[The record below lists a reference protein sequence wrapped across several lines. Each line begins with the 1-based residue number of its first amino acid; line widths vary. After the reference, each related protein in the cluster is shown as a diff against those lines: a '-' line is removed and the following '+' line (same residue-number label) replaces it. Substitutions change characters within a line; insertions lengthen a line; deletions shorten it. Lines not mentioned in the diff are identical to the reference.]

1 MICGANATS
10 MKLVALTM
18 SAWEQSAFGLTGF
31 SAWETGPATAA
42 MSTVAG
48 SRITT
53 DQVISADAVCST
65 WTFASGSPALARLA
79 ERASTGT
86 IALDRAP
93 PIASSTIRL
102 GTWLAV
108 TYAVPRQPAPTV
120 FANTTVRT
128 RPRTRENAVS
138 TATMIAPRA
147 IPRATLPLP
156 ASLSSSSESGRD
168 GSARPAVSVCTAP
181 CPLARRHGP
190 LRTGYGFPAL
200 FDGPITP
207 FPARW
212 GAGAPPHG
220 SRREPASLAAR
231 CSPTVTGSY
240 LAGLSLVTQLGRH
253 SITASTLP
261 SWK

>member
-31 SAWETGPATAA
+31 SAWETGPATAE

-65 WTFASGSPALARLA
+65 RTFASGSPALARLA

-138 TATMIAPRA
+138 TATMSAPRA

-156 ASLSSSSESGRD
+156 ASLSSSSVSGRD

-181 CPLARRHGP
+181 CPLARRHRL
-190 LRTGYGFPAL
+190 LRTRYAFPVLLAGSSL
-200 FDGPITP
+200 G
-207 FPARW
+207 
-212 GAGAPPHG
+212 GAQP
-220 SRREPASLAAR
+220 RRLTGRVGIELAAAR
-231 CSPTVTGSY
+231 AC
-240 LAGLSLVTQLGRH
+240 QLGGQVFADRDRLVPGRVVRRD
-253 SITASTLP
+253 AAGQALD
-261 SWK
+261 

>member
-31 SAWETGPATAA
+31 SAWETGPATAE

-65 WTFASGSPALARLA
+65 WTFASGSPALARFA
-79 ERASTGT
+79 DRASTGT

-138 TATMIAPRA
+138 TATMSAPRA

-200 FDGPITP
+200 FGGLMTP
-207 FPARW
+207 FTDLRVRRS
-212 GAGAPPHG
+212 AGAPPHG
-220 SRREPASLAAR
+220 SRWDDAGRRASPPAWRPGAR
-231 CSPTVTGSY
+231 RP
-240 LAGLSLVTQLGRH
+240 
-253 SITASTLP
+253 
-261 SWK
+261 

>member
-10 MKLVALTM
+10 MKLVALIM
-18 SAWEQSAFGLTGF
+18 SAWEQAAFGLTGF
-31 SAWETGPATAA
+31 SAWETRPATAA
-42 MSTVAG
+42 MITVTG

-53 DQVISADAVCST
+53 DQVSSADEVCST
-65 WTFASGSPALARLA
+65 WAFALGSTAARLA

-93 PIASSTIRL
+93 PMARSTIRF
-102 GTWLAV
+102 GTWFAV

-138 TATMIAPRA
+138 TATISAPRA
-147 IPRATLPLP
+147 IPRATLLLP
-156 ASLSSSSESGRD
+156 ASLSSSSVSGRD

-190 LRTGYGFPAL
+190 LRTGYGFPVL
-200 FDGPITP
+200 FGGLMPPLRDLSRWASRLDLATGP
-207 FPARW
+207 RRH
-212 GAGAPPHG
+212 AGLYA
-220 SRREPASLAAR
+220 
-231 CSPTVTGSY
+231 
-240 LAGLSLVTQLGRH
+240 LAGLGLLDRAQAR
-253 SITASTLP
+253 
-261 SWK
+261 